1 MPRAWWSPTRGLS
14 WTAVVLIALPAIAS
28 TSGGDPPRPSE
39 YLDEEAPLVTTWSAA
54 KSALGQRLFAERL
67 LSRDRTV
74 SCADCHQKG
83 LAFTDGKKTAVGIG
97 GQVGTRNTPT
107 LVNRA
112 LGRTQFWDGRA
123 ATLEEQALGPIANP
137 AEMNLTVPEAVERLA
152 AVASY
157 REAFRAVFGGDP
169 TAARLA
175 EALAAYE
182 RTLYAVDAPF
192 DRYLAGQQDAMSP
205 AAQRGLVLFGRKARC
220 GDCHAGP
227 NFTDEAFHCLGVS
240 HDPGR
245 SAVTRDTKDFGSFK
259 TPTLREVARTAPYM
273 HNGSMA
279 TLAEVVEYYD
289 KGGEPHPNL
298 DEKMKP
304 LSLTAG
310 EKADLVAFMEALSGT
325 VVEGAAL
332 EGKGGIR

>member
-1 MPRAWWSPTRGLS
+1 MPRAWWSPVRGLS

-28 TSGGDPPRPSE
+28 TSGGDPPRPAE
-39 YLDEEAPLVTTWSAA
+39 YQDEEAPLVTSWNRQKA
-54 KSALGQRLFAERL
+54 ALGQRLFSERL
-67 LSRDRTV
+67 LSKDRTL
-74 SCADCHQKG
+74 SCADCHQKER
-83 LAFTDGKKTAVGIG
+83 AFTDGRKTAVGIG

-112 LGRTQFWDGRA
+112 LGRAHFWDGRA
-123 ATLEEQALGPIANP
+123 GTLEEQALGPIANP
-137 AEMNLTVPEAVERLA
+137 AEMNLPIQEAVERLL
-152 AVASY
+152 AVPSY
-157 REAFRAVFGGDP
+157 REAFRAAFGGDP

-175 EALAAYE
+175 EALAAFE
-182 RTLYAVDAPF
+182 RTLYSVDSPF
-192 DRYLAGQQDAMSP
+192 DRYLAGQQDALGP

-240 HDPGR
+240 DDPGR
-245 SAVTRDTKDFGSFK
+245 SAVTKDSKDLASFK
-259 TPTLREVARTAPYM
+259 TPTLREVARTGPYM
-273 HNGSMA
+273 HNGSVA

-289 KGGEPHPNL
+289 KGGQPHPNL

-325 VVEGAAL
+325 VVEGAAP
-332 EGKGGIR
+332 EGKGGDR